1 MEKVI
6 TFEGEK
12 NDKEYKRLDEW
23 LTSSLLILDDID
35 SDGDEDIRGQ
45 RKEIIECI
53 HGLRT
58 SREEIVFTARPKIHS
73 HSQIFRYGRSIFCLP
88 HQPKFSYI
96 FDICLHWVSVVRECI
111 HHSIDKLEAGTKD
124 SSQTAE
130 NQRTSGLEDK
140 ENQNPFPE
148 SPQAGPSNQKSPRK
162 RKSKKGFRSLYYLNS
177 PQESENEEQN
187 AVSQD
192 FR

>member
-1 MEKVI
+1 MTDVHELEEKVNK
-6 TFEGEK
+6 FEGEK
-12 NDKEYKRLDEW
+12 DDQNYRQLDEC
-23 LTSSLLILDDID
+23 LTSSLLTVDAID
-35 SDGDEDIRGQ
+35 SDGDEGIRGQ

-53 HGLRT
+53 H
-58 SREEIVFTARPKIHS
+58 
-73 HSQIFRYGRSIFCLP
+73 
-88 HQPKFSYI
+88 
-96 FDICLHWVSVVRECI
+96 
-111 HHSIDKLEAGTKD
+111 HSIDKLETGAKN
-124 SSQTAE
+124 SSQNAG

-140 ENQNPFPE
+140 ENQNPFSE

-177 PQESENEEQN
+177 LQESENEEQN